1 MQDIH
6 AFLGEKQN
14 SGDPAPRQGLDW
26 DDVWNCWLD
35 FGEGPLLVQILLSF
49 VLAVVLGAF
58 IAYHPRSYGKAM
70 TLADVE
76 QPKIYLMY
84 ALVGAL
90 VAMIVLVERSMA
102 FVVFG
107 IGGLLRFRT
116 DVGAA
121 KDTGRI
127 ILVTCVGLC
136 CGLQLYTVAVLGT
149 AFGWVLI
156 QFLEAREAHR
166 VVIKGLGPEVL
177 AQAAEAY
184 NRVLQENGADI
195 LSEKKN
201 FVKQQ
206 VAFVFRT
213 PGGLD
218 RDEMEGLFKSIA
230 PDLQGAA
237 DWVSS

>member
-1 MQDIH
+1 M
-6 AFLGEKQN
+6 
-14 SGDPAPRQGLDW
+14 DW
-26 DDVWNCWLD
+26 DDVWNAWLH

-84 ALVGAL
+84 SLVGAV
-90 VAMIVLVERSMA
+90 VAMIVRVQPAMA

-127 ILVTCVGLC
+127 ILVTCAGLC

-156 QFLEAREAHR
+156 HFLEARVAHR
-166 VVIKGLGPEVL
+166 VVIKGLGPDVL
-177 AQAAEAY
+177 AQAAAAY
-184 NRVLQENGADI
+184 NRVLEENGAAI

-206 VAFVFRT
+206 VGFVFRA
-213 PGGLD
+213 PGILD
-218 RDEMEGLFKSIA
+218 REEMEELFKSID
-230 PDLQGAA
+230 PKLQGAV

>member
-1 MQDIH
+1 
-6 AFLGEKQN
+6 
-14 SGDPAPRQGLDW
+14 
-26 DDVWNCWLD
+26 VWGGWLR
-35 FGEGPLLVQILLSF
+35 FGEGPLLAQTLLSF
-49 VLAVVLGAF
+49 VLAVLLGAF

-84 ALVGAL
+84 SLVGAL
-90 VAMIVLVERSMA
+90 VAMIIRVAPPMA
-102 FVVFG
+102 LVVFG

-127 ILVTCVGLC
+127 ILVTCTGLC
-136 CGLQLYTVAVLGT
+136 CGLGLYPVAVLGT

-156 QFLEAREAHR
+156 YFLEARVAYR
-166 VVIKGLGPEVL
+166 VVIKGLGPDVL
-177 AQAAEAY
+177 AQAATAY
-184 NRVLQENGADI
+184 SKVLDDNGADI

-206 VAFVFRT
+206 VAFVFRA
-213 PGGLD
+213 PGVLD
-218 RDEMEGLFKSIA
+218 REELEDLFKSID
-230 PDLQGAA
+230 PKLHGAV
-237 DWVSS
+237 DWASS